1 MPPTHNPKSTLF
13 SGAMLAVLTAQFLSA
28 AADNALLFA
37 AIGLIKANGFP
48 DYFESML
55 QEFFAGAFI
64 LLAPFVGPLAD
75 AYAKGRV
82 MLVANMIKFLGAGAM
97 FLGLHPLLA
106 YGIVGLG
113 AAAYS
118 PAKYGILSELVAPEQ
133 LVKAN
138 GLMEGSTIVAILL
151 GALLGGWLSD
161 LSVHWALGAVAGLYA
176 IAALANLRIPKMA
189 AAHPLHSFNL
199 VVLAGDFWR
208 ALKLLF
214 RNPDARFAVLGT
226 SLFWG
231 SGSTLRF
238 MLVAWVPAA
247 LAINNNHTAAN
258 LNGVVAIG
266 IALGAAFAARW
277 INLQTVNRALIA
289 GLLLGL
295 GVWVFAGAS
304 NLYLAIALLVF
315 IGACGGFYVVPLN
328 ALLQERG
335 HATVGSGHAI
345 AVQNFS
351 EGFAMLTLVGA
362 FTAARKAEL
371 DVIGLARGFG
381 IVILILM
388 ALLTVARLTLWKSAA
403 AEARRPLTQR

>member
-1 MPPTHNPKSTLF
+1 MSTAHNPKATLF
-13 SGAMLAVLTAQFLSA
+13 SGAMSAVLTAQFLSA

-161 LSVHWALGAVAGLYA
+161 VSVHWALGAVAGLYA

-199 VVLAGDFWR
+199 FVLTGDFWH

-277 INLQTVNRALIA
+277 VNLQTVNRALIA
-289 GLLLGL
+289 GLLLGF

-345 AVQNFS
+345 ALQNFS

-371 DVIGLARGFG
+371 DVISLARGFG
-381 IVILILM
+381 IVILLLM
-388 ALLTVARLTLWKSAA
+388 VLLTVARLTLWKSASS
-403 AEARRPLTQR
+403 PQG

>member
-1 MPPTHNPKSTLF
+1 MSTNNNNTGLF
-13 SGAMLAVLTAQFLSA
+13 SGAMIAVLTAQFLSA

-37 AIGLIKANGFP
+37 AIGLIKSNGFP
-48 DYFESML
+48 VYFESML

-64 LLAPFVGPLAD
+64 VMAPFVGPLAD
-75 AYAKGRV
+75 AYTKGRV
-82 MLVANMIKFLGAGAM
+82 MLVANTIKFFGAGAM
-97 FLGLHPLLA
+97 FFGLHPLLA

-118 PAKYGILSELVAPEQ
+118 PAKYGILSELVTPDQ

-161 LSVHWALGAVAGLYA
+161 FSVQYALGAVASLYA
-176 IAALANLRIPKMA
+176 LAALANLRIPKVP
-189 AAHPLHSFNL
+189 AAHPLASFNWL
-199 VVLAGDFWR
+199 VWLRDFWR
-208 ALKLLF
+208 SLKQLYG
-214 RNPDARFAVLGT
+214 NPDARFALFGT

-238 MLVAWVPAA
+238 MLVAWVPVA
-247 LAINNNHTAAN
+247 LAIDNNHTAAN

-266 IALGAAFAARW
+266 IALGAALAARFV
-277 INLQTVNRALIA
+277 NLKTVNRALIA

-304 NLYLAIALLVF
+304 NLYLAMALLVF
-315 IGACGGFYVVPLN
+315 IGASGGFYVVPLN

-335 HATVGSGHAI
+335 HETVGSGHAI

-351 EGFAMLTLVGA
+351 EGIAMLTLVGA

-371 DVIGLARGFG
+371 DVIALAQGFG
-381 IVILILM
+381 IVIMVLM
-388 ALLTVARLTLWKSAA
+388 ALLALARLTRWK
-403 AEARRPLTQR
+403 T

>member
-1 MPPTHNPKSTLF
+1 MQTSTNQNTGLF
-13 SGAMLAVLTAQFLSA
+13 SSAMLAVLTAQFLSA

-37 AIGLIKANGFP
+37 AIGLIKSNGFP
-48 DYFESML
+48 AYFESML

-75 AYAKGRV
+75 AYTKGRV
-82 MLVANMIKFLGAGAM
+82 MLVANAVKFFGAGAM
-97 FLGLHPLLA
+97 FFGMHPLLA

-118 PAKYGILSELVAPEQ
+118 PAKYGILSELVPADK
-133 LVKAN
+133 LVQAN

-151 GALLGGWLSD
+151 GALSGGWLSD
-161 LSVHWALGAVAGLYA
+161 LSVHWALGTVAALYA
-176 IAALANLRIPKMA
+176 LAALANLRIPKLPA
-189 AAHPLHSFNL
+189 VHPLAHFNIAA
-199 VVLAGDFWR
+199 LAGDFWR
-208 ALKLLF
+208 ALKQLY
-214 RNPDARFAVLGT
+214 RNPDARFALFGT

-238 MLVAWVPAA
+238 MLVAWVPVA
-247 LAINNNHTAAN
+247 LAIDNNHTAAN

-266 IALGAAFAARW
+266 IAFGAALAARFV
-277 INLQTVNRALIA
+277 NLKTVNRALIA

-315 IGACGGFYVVPLN
+315 IGASGGFYVVPLN

-335 HATVGSGHAI
+335 HQTVGSGHAI

-351 EGFAMLTLVGA
+351 EGIAMLTLVGA
-362 FTAARKAEL
+362 FTTARKAEL
-371 DVIGLARGFG
+371 DVIALAQGFG
-381 IVILILM
+381 IVIMVLM
-388 ALLTVARLTLWKSAA
+388 ALLALARLTRWKTKSV
-403 AEARRPLTQR
+403 

>member
-1 MPPTHNPKSTLF
+1 MTTNPNHNTGLF
-13 SGAMLAVLTAQFLSA
+13 SGAMIAVLTAQFLSA

-48 DYFESML
+48 VYFESML

-75 AYAKGRV
+75 AYTKGRV
-82 MLVANMIKFLGAGAM
+82 MLVANAVKFFGAGAM
-97 FLGLHPLLA
+97 FFGLHPLLA

-118 PAKYGILSELVAPEQ
+118 PAKYGILSELVPADK
-133 LVKAN
+133 LVQAN

-151 GALLGGWLSD
+151 GALSGGWLSD
-161 LSVHWALGAVAGLYA
+161 ISVHWALGTVAALYA
-176 IAALANLRIPKMA
+176 LAALANLRIPKLP
-189 AAHPLHSFNL
+189 AAHPLAQFNFIA
-199 VVLAGDFWR
+199 LAGDFWR
-208 ALKLLF
+208 ALKQLY
-214 RNPDARFAVLGT
+214 RHPDARFALFGT

-238 MLVAWVPAA
+238 MLVAWVPVA
-247 LAINNNHTAAN
+247 LAIDNNHTAAN

-266 IALGAAFAARW
+266 IALGAALAARFV
-277 INLQTVNRALIA
+277 NLKTVNRALIA

-295 GVWVFAGAS
+295 GVWVFAGTS
-304 NLYLAIALLVF
+304 HLYLAIALLVF
-315 IGACGGFYVVPLN
+315 IGASGGFYVVPLN

-335 HATVGSGHAI
+335 HETVGSGHAI

-351 EGFAMLTLVGA
+351 EGIAMLTLVGA

-371 DVIGLARGFG
+371 DVIALAQGFG
-381 IVILILM
+381 VVIMVLM
-388 ALLTVARLTLWKSAA
+388 ALLALARLTRWKA
-403 AEARRPLTQR
+403 

>member
-1 MPPTHNPKSTLF
+1 MPTLSNNKSELF

-64 LLAPFVGPLAD
+64 VLAPFVGPLAD

-82 MLVANMIKFLGAGAM
+82 MLVANAIKFLGAGAM
-97 FLGLHPLLA
+97 FFGLHPLLA

-118 PAKYGILSELVAPEQ
+118 PAKYGILSELVAPEK
-133 LVKAN
+133 LVQAN

-161 LSVHWALGAVAGLYA
+161 VSVQWALGTVAALYA
-176 IAALANLRIPKMA
+176 VAALANLRIPKMP
-189 AAHPLHSFNL
+189 AAHPLEKFN
-199 VVLAGDFWR
+199 VLALARDFWR
-208 ALKLLF
+208 ALKQLF

-238 MLVAWVPAA
+238 MLVAWVPVA
-247 LAINNNHTAAN
+247 LAIDNNHTAAN

-266 IALGAAFAARW
+266 IALGAALAARW
-277 INLQTVNRALIA
+277 VNLQSVNRALIA

-304 NLYLAIALLVF
+304 NLYLAVALLVI

-335 HATVGSGHAI
+335 HETVGSGHAI

-351 EGFAMLTLVGA
+351 EGIAMLSLVGA

-371 DVIGLARGFG
+371 DVIALAQGFG
-381 IVILILM
+381 IAIIILM
-388 ALLTVARLTLWKSAA
+388 ALLTLARLTRWKSA
-403 AEARRPLTQR
+403 PQ

>member
-1 MPPTHNPKSTLF
+1 MSSLSKPKSTLF
-13 SGAMLAVLTAQFLSA
+13 SGAMLAVLSAQFLSA

-75 AYAKGRV
+75 AFSKGRV
-82 MLVANMIKFLGAGAM
+82 MLVANGIKFLGAGAM
-97 FLGLHPLLA
+97 FMGLHPLLA

-118 PAKYGILSELVAPEQ
+118 PAKYGILSELVAPAQ

-161 LSVHWALGAVAGLYA
+161 ISVHWALGTVAVLYA
-176 IAALANLRIPKMA
+176 VAALANLRIPKIA
-189 AAHPLHSFNL
+189 AAHPLHSFNGIAL
-199 VVLAGDFWR
+199 VRDFWR
-208 ALKLLF
+208 ALKQLF

-238 MLVAWVPAA
+238 MLVAWVPVA
-247 LAINNNHTAAN
+247 LAINDNQTAAT

-266 IALGAAFAARW
+266 IALGAGLAARW
-277 INLQTVNRALIA
+277 INLQTVNRALVA

-295 GVWVFAGAS
+295 GVWVFAGTA

-335 HATVGSGHAI
+335 HETVGSGHAI

-351 EGFAMLTLVGA
+351 EGIAMLTLVGA

-371 DVIGLARGFG
+371 DVIALAQGFG
-381 IVILILM
+381 IVILVLM
-388 ALLTVARLTLWKSAA
+388 ALLALARLTLWKSSS
-403 AEARRPLTQR
+403 R

>member
-1 MPPTHNPKSTLF
+1 MPSKHPNKSGLF
-13 SGAMLAVLTAQFLSA
+13 SGAMIAVLSAQFLSA

-64 LLAPFVGPLAD
+64 LMAPFVGPLAD
-75 AYAKGRV
+75 AFAKGRV
-82 MLVANMIKFLGAGAM
+82 MLVANTIKFCGAGAM
-97 FLGLHPLLA
+97 FFGLHPLLA

-118 PAKYGILSELVAPEQ
+118 PAKYGILSELVAPQ
-133 LVKAN
+133 KLVQAN

-161 LSVHWALGAVAGLYA
+161 ISVQWALGAVAGLYA
-176 IAALANLRIPKMA
+176 LAALANLLIPKIA
-189 AAHPLHSFNL
+189 AAHPLQSFNL
-199 VVLAGDFWR
+199 WAMARDFWR
-208 ALKLLF
+208 ALKLVF

-238 MLVAWVPAA
+238 MLVAWVPVA
-247 LAINNNHTAAN
+247 LAIDSIQTAAN

-266 IALGAAFAARW
+266 IALGAAMAARW
-277 INLQTVNRALIA
+277 VNLQSVNRTLIA

-295 GVWVFAGAS
+295 GVWVFAGTS

-335 HATVGSGHAI
+335 HQTVGSGHAI

-351 EGFAMLTLVGA
+351 EGIAMLTLVGA
-362 FTAARKAEL
+362 FTAARKAEM
-371 DVIGLARGFG
+371 DVIALAQGFG
-381 IVILILM
+381 LVILTLM
-388 ALLTVARLTLWKSAA
+388 ALLTLARLTRWKTRAG
-403 AEARRPLTQR
+403 

>member
-1 MPPTHNPKSTLF
+1 MQTNTNNNPGLF
-13 SGAMLAVLTAQFLSA
+13 SGAMIAVLTAQFLSA

-37 AIGLIKANGFP
+37 AIGLIKSNGFP
-48 DYFESML
+48 AYFESML

-64 LLAPFVGPLAD
+64 VLAPFVGPLAD

-82 MLVANMIKFLGAGAM
+82 MLAANAIKFFGAGAM
-97 FLGLHPLLA
+97 FFGLHPLLA

-118 PAKYGILSELVAPEQ
+118 PAKYGILSEMVAPDQ

-161 LSVHWALGAVAGLYA
+161 ISVHWALGAVATLYA
-176 IAALANLRIPKMA
+176 LAALANLRIPKMA
-189 AAHPLHSFNL
+189 AVHPLDTFNW
-199 VVLAGDFWR
+199 LAWIRDFWR
-208 ALKLLF
+208 SLKQLY
-214 RNPDARFAVLGT
+214 RHPDARFALLGT

-238 MLVAWVPAA
+238 MLVAWVPVA
-247 LAINNNHTAAN
+247 LAIDNNHTAAN

-266 IALGAAFAARW
+266 IALGAALAARFV
-277 INLQTVNRALIA
+277 NLKTVNRALIA

-295 GVWVFAGAS
+295 GVWIFAGLS
-304 NLYLAIALLVF
+304 NFYLAIALLVF
-315 IGACGGFYVVPLN
+315 IGASGGFYVVPLN

-351 EGFAMLTLVGA
+351 EGIAMLTLVGA

-371 DVIGLARGFG
+371 DVIALAEGFG
-381 IVILILM
+381 IVIMVLM
-388 ALLTVARLTLWKSAA
+388 ALLAFARLTRWKS
-403 AEARRPLTQR
+403 

>member
-1 MPPTHNPKSTLF
+1 MSTIPHNNRTLF

-75 AYAKGRV
+75 AFAKGRV
-82 MLVANMIKFLGAGAM
+82 MLIANAIKFLGAGAM

-151 GALLGGWLSD
+151 GALMGGWLSD
-161 LSVHWALGAVAGLYA
+161 LSVHWALGTVAALYA
-176 IAALANLRIPKMA
+176 VAALANLRIPKIA
-189 AAHPLHSFNL
+189 AAHPLHSFNVITL
-199 VVLAGDFWR
+199 VSDFWH
-208 ALKLLF
+208 ALKQLF

-238 MLVAWVPAA
+238 MLVAWVPVA
-247 LAINNNHTAAN
+247 LAIDDNQTAAT

-266 IALGAAFAARW
+266 IAFGAALAARW
-277 INLQTVNRALIA
+277 INLQTVNRALVA

-295 GVWVFAGAS
+295 GVWVFAGTS

-335 HATVGSGHAI
+335 HETVGSGHAI

-351 EGFAMLTLVGA
+351 EGIAMLILVGA
-362 FTAARKAEL
+362 FTAARKGGW
-371 DVIGLARGFG
+371 DVIALAQGFG
-381 IVILILM
+381 VVLLILM
-388 ALLTVARLTLWKSAA
+388 ALLTVGRLTLWKTKA
-403 AEARRPLTQR
+403 Q

>member
-1 MPPTHNPKSTLF
+1 MPNQPKTELF
-13 SGAMLAVLTAQFLSA
+13 SSAMLAVLTAQFLSA

-82 MLVANMIKFLGAGAM
+82 MLVANAIKFLGACAM

-118 PAKYGILSELVAPEQ
+118 PAKYGILSELVTPEK
-133 LVKAN
+133 LVQAN

-161 LSVHWALGAVAGLYA
+161 ISVHWALGTVAALYA
-176 IAALANLRIPKMA
+176 AAALANLRIPKMPA
-189 AAHPLHSFNL
+189 VHPLQSFNL
-199 VVLAGDFWR
+199 LAIVGDFGR
-208 ALKLLF
+208 ALIQLF

-238 MLVAWVPAA
+238 MLVAWVPVA
-247 LAINNNHTAAN
+247 LAIDNNHTAAT

-266 IALGAAFAARW
+266 IALGAALAARLV
-277 INLQTVNRALIA
+277 NLKSVNRTLIA

-304 NLYLAIALLVF
+304 NLYLAAAMLVF

-335 HATVGSGHAI
+335 HETVGSGHAI

-351 EGFAMLTLVGA
+351 EGIAMLVLVGA
-362 FTAARKAEL
+362 FTAARKAEF
-371 DVIGLARGFG
+371 DVIALAQGFG
-381 IVILILM
+381 IAIMLLM
-388 ALLTVARLTLWKSAA
+388 ALLTVARLTRWKTAG
-403 AEARRPLTQR
+403 RHCT

>member
-1 MPPTHNPKSTLF
+1 MPNPSGSNPKLF
-13 SGAMLAVLTAQFLSA
+13 SGAMLAVLSAQFLSA

-55 QEFFAGAFI
+55 QEFFAGALI

-75 AYAKGRV
+75 AFPKGRV
-82 MLVANMIKFLGAGAM
+82 MLVANGIKFVGAGAM
-97 FLGLHPLLA
+97 FMGLHPLLA

-138 GLMEGSTIVAILL
+138 ALMEGSTIVAILL

-161 LSVHWALGAVAGLYA
+161 ISVHWALGAVAALYVA
-176 IAALANLRIPKMA
+176 AALANLRIPKIA
-189 AAHPLHSFNL
+189 AAHPLHSFN
-199 VVLAGDFWR
+199 VLALVRDFWR
-208 ALKLLF
+208 ALKQLF
-214 RNPDARFAVLGT
+214 RNADARFAVLGT

-247 LAINNNHTAAN
+247 LAIQDNQTAAI

-266 IALGAAFAARW
+266 IALGAALAARW
-277 INLQTVNRALIA
+277 IHLKTVNHVLIA
-289 GLLLGL
+289 GLLLGG
-295 GVWVFAGAS
+295 GVWVFAGTS
-304 NLYLAIALLVF
+304 SFYLAIALLVF

-335 HATVGSGHAI
+335 HEIVGSGHAI

-351 EGFAMLTLVGA
+351 IGIAMLTLVGA

-371 DVIGLARGFG
+371 DVIALAQGFG
-381 IVILILM
+381 IVILVLM
-388 ALLTVARLTLWKSAA
+388 ALLTVARLTLWKSD
-403 AEARRPLTQR
+403 RP

>member
-1 MPPTHNPKSTLF
+1 MPSPPPNNASLF
-13 SGAMLAVLTAQFLSA
+13 SPAMLAVLAAQFLSA

-48 DYFESML
+48 LYFSSML

-64 LLAPFVGPLAD
+64 LLAPFVGPFAD

-82 MLVANMIKFLGAGAM
+82 MLVANTIKFFGACAM
-97 FLGLHPLLA
+97 LFGLHPLLA

-118 PAKYGILSELVAPEQ
+118 PAKYGTLRELVSADK

-161 LSVHWALGAVAGLYA
+161 ISVSWALGTVAGLYIA
-176 IAALANLRIPKMA
+176 AALANLRIPKLP
-189 AAHPLHSFNL
+189 AAHPVESFKFL
-199 VVLAGDFWR
+199 TLLRDFWA
-208 ALKLLF
+208 ALKQLYS
-214 RNPDARFAVLGT
+214 NPEIRFTLLGT

-231 SGSTLRF
+231 AGSTLRF
-238 MLVAWVPAA
+238 MLVAWVPVA
-247 LAINNNHTAAN
+247 LLIDNNHTPAT

-266 IALGAAFAARW
+266 IAIGAALAARW
-277 INLQTVNRALIA
+277 VKLETANRALIGGILLGVGVWIFA
-289 GLLLGL
+289 LSTHLYVAIGLLVL
-295 GVWVFAGAS
+295 
-304 NLYLAIALLVF
+304 
-315 IGACGGFYVVPLN
+315 IGACGGFFVVPLN

-335 HATVGSGHAI
+335 HQTVGAGHAI

-351 EGFAMLTLVGA
+351 EGIAMLALVGA
-362 FTAARKAEL
+362 FTAARKAEWP
-371 DVIGLARGFG
+371 VIPLAEGFG
-381 IVILILM
+381 VAIIVLM
-388 ALLTVARLTLWKSAA
+388 LLLTGLRLTRWKS
-403 AEARRPLTQR
+403 PPNGI

>member
-1 MPPTHNPKSTLF
+1 MSSLSNNNPKLL
-13 SGAMLAVLTAQFLSA
+13 SGAMLAVLSAQFLSA

-64 LLAPFVGPLAD
+64 LLAPFVGPVAD
-75 AYAKGRV
+75 AFSKGRV
-82 MLVANMIKFLGAGAM
+82 MLVANGIKFCGAGAM
-97 FLGLHPLLA
+97 FMGLHPLLA

-161 LSVHWALGAVAGLYA
+161 ISVQWALGTVAVLYA
-176 IAALANLRIPKMA
+176 LAALANLRIPKIA
-189 AAHPLHSFNL
+189 AAHPLQSFN
-199 VVLAGDFWR
+199 VLALVRDFWR
-208 ALKLLF
+208 ALKQLF
-214 RNPDARFAVLGT
+214 RNADARFAVLGT

-238 MLVAWVPAA
+238 MLVAWVPVA
-247 LAINNNHTAAN
+247 LAVQDNQTAAT

-266 IALGAAFAARW
+266 IAIGAALAARW
-277 INLQTVNRALIA
+277 VGLKTVNRALIA
-289 GLLLGL
+289 GLLLGV
-295 GVWVFAGAS
+295 GVWVFAGTS
-304 NLYLAIALLVF
+304 NFYLAIALLVF
-315 IGACGGFYVVPLN
+315 IGGCGGFYVVPLN

-335 HATVGSGHAI
+335 HETVGSGHAI

-351 EGFAMLTLVGA
+351 EGIAMLTLVGA

-371 DVIGLARGFG
+371 DVIALAQGFG
-381 IVILILM
+381 IVILVLM
-388 ALLTVARLTLWKSAA
+388 ALLTLARLTLWKSDH
-403 AEARRPLTQR
+403 P

>member
-1 MPPTHNPKSTLF
+1 MPNLDHNKSELF
-13 SGAMLAVLTAQFLSA
+13 SSAMLAVLTAQFLSA

-37 AIGLIKANGFP
+37 AIGLIKSNGFP

-64 LLAPFVGPLAD
+64 VLAPFVGPLAD

-82 MLVANMIKFLGAGAM
+82 MLVANGIKFLGAGAM
-97 FLGLHPLLA
+97 FLGLHPLLS

-118 PAKYGILSELVAPEQ
+118 PAKYGILSELVAPEK
-133 LVKAN
+133 LVQAN

-161 LSVHWALGAVAGLYA
+161 VSVHWALGTVAALYA
-176 IAALANLRIPKMA
+176 VAALANLRIPKMP
-189 AAHPLHSFNL
+189 AAHPLEKFN
-199 VVLAGDFWR
+199 VLALARDFWR
-208 ALKLLF
+208 ALKQLF
-214 RNPDARFAVLGT
+214 RHPDARFAVLGT

-238 MLVAWVPAA
+238 MLVAWVPVA
-247 LAINNNHTAAN
+247 LAIDNNHTAAN

-266 IALGAAFAARW
+266 IALGAALAARW
-277 INLQTVNRALIA
+277 VNLQSVNRALIA

-295 GVWVFAGAS
+295 GVWVFAGAT
-304 NLYLAIALLVF
+304 NLYFAAALLVI

-335 HATVGSGHAI
+335 HETVGSGHAI

-351 EGFAMLTLVGA
+351 EGVAMLSLVGA
-362 FTAARKAEL
+362 FTVARKADL
-371 DVIGLARGFG
+371 DVIALAQGFG
-381 IVILILM
+381 IVIIVLM
-388 ALLTVARLTLWKSAA
+388 ALLALLRLTRWKL
-403 AEARRPLTQR
+403 AE

>member
-1 MPPTHNPKSTLF
+1 MSTPDQNNPSLF
-13 SGAMLAVLTAQFLSA
+13 SGGMIAVLTAQFLSA

-55 QEFFAGAFI
+55 QEFFAAAFI
-64 LLAPFVGPLAD
+64 LLAPFVGPVAD

-82 MLVANMIKFLGAGAM
+82 MLVANAIKFLGACAM

-118 PAKYGILSELVAPEQ
+118 PAKYGILSELVEPHQ

-161 LSVHWALGAVAGLYA
+161 ISVHWALGAVAALYA
-176 IAALANLRIPKMA
+176 LAALANLRIPKLP
-189 AAHPLHSFNL
+189 AAHPLTTFNFIL
-199 VVLAGDFWR
+199 WTRDFWR
-208 ALKLLF
+208 ALKQLY
-214 RNPDARFAVLGT
+214 RNPDARFALVGS

-238 MLVAWVPAA
+238 MLVAWVPVA
-247 LAINNNHTAAN
+247 LAINNNQTAAY

-266 IALGAAFAARW
+266 IALGAALAARW
-277 INLQTVNRALIA
+277 VSLQSVNRVLIA

-295 GVWVFAGAS
+295 GVWLFSGVS
-304 NLYLAIALLVF
+304 NLYLAAVLLVV
-315 IGACGGFYVVPLN
+315 IGASGGFYVVPLN

-335 HATVGSGHAI
+335 HATVGTGHAI

-351 EGFAMLTLVGA
+351 EGIAMLTLVGA
-362 FTAARKAEL
+362 FTTARKAEV
-371 DVIGLARGFG
+371 DVIYLAQGFGLAI
-381 IVILILM
+381 IVLM
-388 ALLTVARLTLWKSAA
+388 ALLALARLTRWKTPSK
-403 AEARRPLTQR
+403 

>member
-1 MPPTHNPKSTLF
+1 MPILDKHKSELF
-13 SGAMLAVLTAQFLSA
+13 STAMLAVLSAQFLSA

-37 AIGLIKANGFP
+37 AIGLIKSNGFP

-82 MLVANMIKFLGAGAM
+82 MLVANAIKFLGAGAM

-118 PAKYGILSELVAPEQ
+118 PAKYGILSELVAPEK
-133 LVKAN
+133 LVQAN

-161 LSVHWALGAVAGLYA
+161 ISVHWALGTVAALYA
-176 IAALANLRIPKMA
+176 VAALANLRIPKIP
-189 AAHPLHSFNL
+189 AAHPLEKFN
-199 VVLAGDFWR
+199 VFAIVRDFWR
-208 ALKLLF
+208 ALIQLF

-238 MLVAWVPAA
+238 MLVAWVPVA
-247 LAINNNHTAAN
+247 LAIDNNHTAAN

-266 IALGAAFAARW
+266 IALGAALAARW
-277 INLQTVNRALIA
+277 VNLQSVNRALIA

-304 NLYLAIALLVF
+304 NLYLAIALLVV

-335 HATVGSGHAI
+335 HETVGSGHAI

-351 EGFAMLTLVGA
+351 EGIAMLTLVGA
-362 FTAARKAEL
+362 FTAARKAEFH
-371 DVIGLARGFG
+371 VIALAQGFG
-381 IVILILM
+381 IVILVLM
-388 ALLTVARLTLWKSAA
+388 GMLTVARLTRWSGTIK
-403 AEARRPLTQR
+403 

>member
-1 MPPTHNPKSTLF
+1 MPSPQSNKDPLF
-13 SGAMLAVLTAQFLSA
+13 SSAMLAVLAAQFLSA

-64 LLAPFVGPLAD
+64 LLAPFVGPFAD

-82 MLVANMIKFLGAGAM
+82 MLVANAIKFFGACAM
-97 FLGLHPLLA
+97 LFGLHPLLA

-118 PAKYGILSELVAPEQ
+118 PAKYGILSELVPANK
-133 LVKAN
+133 LVQAN

-151 GALLGGWLSD
+151 GALLGGSLSD
-161 LSVHWALGAVAGLYA
+161 VSVQWALGVVAGLYIA
-176 IAALANLRIPKMA
+176 AALANLLIPKLP
-189 AAHPLHSFNL
+189 AAHPLTAFNFGAL
-199 VVLAGDFWR
+199 VRDFWV
-208 ALKLLF
+208 ALKQLY
-214 RNPDARFAVLGT
+214 RHPETRFTLLGT

-231 SGSTLRF
+231 AGSTLRF
-238 MLVAWVPAA
+238 MLVAWVPVA
-247 LAINNNHTAAN
+247 LLIDDNRTPAN

-266 IALGAAFAARW
+266 IAVGAALAARW
-277 INLQTVNRALIA
+277 VNLQNVNRALIG
-289 GLLLGL
+289 GLLLGV
-295 GVWVFAGAS
+295 GVLIFAQTTH
-304 NLYLAIALLVF
+304 LYVAIGLLIL

-335 HATVGSGHAI
+335 HESVGAGHAI

-351 EGFAMLTLVGA
+351 EGIAMLTLVGA
-362 FTAARKAEL
+362 FTAARKAEVA
-371 DVIGLARGFG
+371 VIPLAQGFG
-381 IVILILM
+381 IAILACM
-388 ALLTVARLTLWKSAA
+388 ALLTLLRLTRWRTPKS
-403 AEARRPLTQR
+403 